1 MGLLLFLLRGFPEPV
16 SRKVTVPAFGIVL
29 TTNHMAVF
37 QITTKQLGDG
47 TRVNPVISYLCPT
60 MQVIEI
66 RMGRVLL
73 NSPDNGEMGNGGF
86 LDE

>member
-1 MGLLLFLLRGFPEPV
+1 
-16 SRKVTVPAFGIVL
+16 
-29 TTNHMAVF
+29 MAVF